1 MEDEAE
7 SAFET
12 EVNSARQASE
22 AGDET
27 GKQLDM
33 MSGIGPQPAYEG
45 LARRLRRRTAHW
57 HLRDDQAAWLAEQ
70 EEALVPIR
78 LELEVGDYR
87 MHDAFVWNA
96 NERVVTP
103 EQFAAIYCADL
114 ALPAAG
120 RVGAQEYIAQLI
132 RQQVAEHVATNDVAF
147 SGEELRVNIDL
158 EVQVGPLVLRD
169 RIEWDIA
176 EPLGSRPEEFARC
189 LCRELGLGG
198 EYPPLVAHRIR
209 EEVARLRKDLADAG
223 DAQWLRQPAV
233 DSIFR
238 PMNMAESWGPSIEIM
253 SAEDMDKMW
262 VHKERSYRRMRRS
275 ERGQTRSFNFLPPD
289 AIPQDPAGAA
299 AAGAAVPG
307 INPAFYTQG
316 LAGPGDAPSSGAS
329 SPQLSRRAHPG
340 TRGQATPSRPLTPRS
355 YSKVDVDTWECE
367 HCGCDSSVTPI
378 QRQGPNGP
386 KTLCNACGIA
396 WIVRDRQELP
406 GSRKNKFRK

>member
-1 MEDEAE
+1 
-7 SAFET
+7 
-12 EVNSARQASE
+12 
-22 AGDET
+22 
-27 GKQLDM
+27 
-33 MSGIGPQPAYEG
+33 
-45 LARRLRRRTAHW
+45 
-57 HLRDDQAAWLAEQ
+57 AAWVAEQ

-87 MHDAFVWNA
+87 LHDAFVWNA

-114 ALPAAG
+114 ALPSGGRAG
-120 RVGAQEYIAQLI
+120 VQEYIAQLI
-132 RQQVAEHVATNDVAF
+132 RQQVIEHAAADDVAF
-147 SGEELRVNIDL
+147 SGEELRVNLDL

-169 RIEWDIA
+169 RVEWDIA

-189 LCRELGLGG
+189 MCRELGLGG

-209 EEVARLRKDLADAG
+209 EEVARLRKDLSEAG
-223 DAQWLRQPAV
+223 DAQWLRQPPV
-233 DSIFR
+233 DSVLR
-238 PMNMAESWGPSIEIM
+238 PMNVCELWGPSIEIM

-262 VHKERSYRRMRRS
+262 IHKERTYRRMRRS
-275 ERGQTRSFNFLPPD
+275 ERAQPRSFNFLPQD
-289 AIPQDPAGAA
+289 AIPQDPTVAA
-299 AAGAAVPG
+299 AAPGAAVPG
-307 INPAFYTQG
+307 MNPAFYTQG
-316 LAGPGDAPSSGAS
+316 LAGPTDTPGSGAS
-329 SPQLSRRAHPG
+329 SPQLMGRAHPG
-340 TRGQATPSRPLTPRS
+340 GRGTATPTRSSRV
-355 YSKVDVDTWECE
+355 YSKVDVDTWECQ